1 MFFYLDLRCEL
12 WKWAV
17 LIFYFSLDMVRIRIT
32 AKEFDPENPDHPAE
46 EQQNLSE
53 GEQDISQVDVDPSG
67 LMGGKEKPPPT
78 LWFGRSLATKD
89 LVDGYARRG
98 YFEPRVCRAPEGEE
112 IPDPREGECAV
123 FRDFFVA
130 GLRFPLDHVVPEI
143 LSRFGLKLHQ
153 LTPNA
158 FVEMLKF
165 FWAVKTF
172 GGPVSADAF
181 CRLYEMHPQG
191 RKVSFED
198 DDLLYTA
205 QSGCCSFHPRRSN
218 KVQKIERI
226 ELSFCQKNKWED
238 EWVQYWFY
246 AKIAFSASDPSCG
259 VSYPLAMKVRLFIY
273 VTKADFRRT
282 VPGYKDCCVAFASA
296 AGVISGRDLIEEFL
310 AAKVW
315 PLTDGWLPGN
325 FSKIEISGL
334 MDKLPFPK
342 FHLERPAGVSDDL
355 IVEEVEQE
363 DVVLAG
369 PYTLKEYDSF
379 VECCPA
385 WIRVNH
391 SLLEMKVAYGPR
403 KAPRDKKGRGS
414 GGSSS
419 SVKVSDEPASNRT
432 KKAVP
437 EAGASRLLNV
447 VSAKASRLSE
457 AAKRTSGRPP
467 LAPSSKSFASKAEER
482 KKKGIYPGGYSF
494 PIDKEDMGF
503 HEGAPCDG
511 VQCSLASS

>member
-1 MFFYLDLRCEL
+1 LFFYLDLRCEL

-53 GEQDISQVDVDPSG
+53 GEQDISQVDMDPSG

-78 LWFGRSLATKD
+78 LRFGLSLATKD
-89 LVDGYARRG
+89 LVDGYARRV

-198 DDLLYTA
+198 DDQLYTA
-205 QSGCCSFHPRRSN
+205 QSGCCSFHP
-218 KVQKIERI
+218 
-226 ELSFCQKNKWED
+226 
-238 EWVQYWFY
+238 
-246 AKIAFSASDPSCG
+246 
-259 VSYPLAMKVRLFIY
+259 
-273 VTKADFRRT
+273 
-282 VPGYKDCCVAFASA
+282 
-296 AGVISGRDLIEEFL
+296 
-310 AAKVW
+310 
-315 PLTDGWLPGN
+315 
-325 FSKIEISGL
+325 
-334 MDKLPFPK
+334 
-342 FHLERPAGVSDDL
+342 
-355 IVEEVEQE
+355 
-363 DVVLAG
+363 
-369 PYTLKEYDSF
+369 
-379 VECCPA
+379 
-385 WIRVNH
+385 
-391 SLLEMKVAYGPR
+391 
-403 KAPRDKKGRGS
+403 
-414 GGSSS
+414 
-419 SVKVSDEPASNRT
+419 
-432 KKAVP
+432 
-437 EAGASRLLNV
+437 
-447 VSAKASRLSE
+447 
-457 AAKRTSGRPP
+457 
-467 LAPSSKSFASKAEER
+467 
-482 KKKGIYPGGYSF
+482 
-494 PIDKEDMGF
+494 
-503 HEGAPCDG
+503 
-511 VQCSLASS
+511 